1 MIELQNLTKVYRMG
15 NVEVP
20 ALRGVTLSIGQQEM
34 VAIMGASGSGKSTMM
49 NILGCLDVPTS
60 GQYLLDGEDVGRLTD
75 DRLAEIR
82 NRKIGFVFQTYNL
95 LPRLTALANVEMP
108 LLYGNGQ
115 NRRRRA
121 MDALE
126 KVGLA
131 DRVNH
136 RPTELSGGQQ
146 QRVGIARALV
156 KDPTLMLADEPTGN
170 LDSQSS
176 EDIVAILQGLNQ
188 QEGLTVVIITHEPD
202 IAAATRR
209 IISMRDGQIIEDRP
223 VDAGDHNL
231 AAASIGKPQETPTG
245 RPTI

>member
-1 MIELQNLTKVYRMG
+1 MIELQNLTKVYHMG
-15 NVEVP
+15 NVAVP
-20 ALRGVTLSIGQQEM
+20 ALRGVTMSIDTGEM

-60 GQYLLDGEDVGRLTD
+60 GQYLLDGEDVGRLSD

-115 NRRRRA
+115 NRRQRA

-131 DRVNH
+131 DRMSH

-156 KDPTLMLADEPTGN
+156 KDPTLLLADEPTGN
-170 LDSQSS
+170 LDTRSS
-176 EDIVAILQGLNQ
+176 EDIVRILQGLNQ

-209 IISMRDGQIIEDRP
+209 IITMRDGQIIVDRP
-223 VDAGDHNL
+223 VGGGDQAL
-231 AAASIGKPQETPTG
+231 ATAVMGKPAL
-245 RPTI
+245 

>member
-1 MIELQNLTKVYRMG
+1 MIDLQSLSKVYRMG

-20 ALRGVTLSIGQQEM
+20 ALRGVTVSIDAGEM

-75 DRLAEIR
+75 DRLAGIR

-108 LLYGNGQ
+108 LLYGNGH

-131 DRVNH
+131 DRMDH

-146 QRVGIARALV
+146 QRVGIARALA
-156 KDPTLMLADEPTGN
+156 KDPTLVLADEPTGN
-170 LDSQSS
+170 LDTQSS
-176 EDIVAILQGLNQ
+176 EDIVKILQGLNQ

-209 IISMRDGQIIEDRP
+209 IITMRDGQIIEDRP
-223 VDAGDHNL
+223 VGDTDRVL
-231 AAASIGKPQETPTG
+231 AAASLG
-245 RPTI
+245 RPTV

>member
-1 MIELQNLTKVYRMG
+1 
-15 NVEVP
+15 
-20 ALRGVTLSIGQQEM
+20 M

-60 GQYLLDGEDVGRLTD
+60 GQYLLDGEDVGRLSD

-115 NRRRRA
+115 NRRQRA

-131 DRVNH
+131 DRMNH

-156 KDPTLMLADEPTGN
+156 KDPTMVLADEPTGN
-170 LDSQSS
+170 LDTRSS
-176 EDIVAILQGLNQ
+176 DDIVRILQGLNQ

-223 VDAGDHNL
+223 LVDADRVL
-231 AAASIGKPQETPTG
+231 AAASLG
-245 RPTI
+245 RPAI

>member
-1 MIELQNLTKVYRMG
+1 MLQLDNVTKVYQMG
-15 NVEVP
+15 TVQVP
-20 ALRGVTLSIGQQEM
+20 ALRGVTLSIDQGEM

-60 GQYLLDGEDVGRLTD
+60 GSYRFNGADVGRLKE

-82 NRKIGFVFQTYNL
+82 NRDIGFVFQSYNL
-95 LPRLTALANVEMP
+95 LPRMSALANVEIP
-108 LLYGNGQ
+108 LLYGNSHDRR
-115 NRRRRA
+115 NRA
-121 MDALE
+121 IAALE
-126 KVGLA
+126 RVGLG
-131 DRVNH
+131 DRINH

-176 EDIVAILQGLNQ
+176 ADIVQILMELNQ

-202 IAAATRR
+202 IAASTRR
-209 IISMRDGQIIEDRP
+209 IVSMRDGLIIEDRRTGEKTP
-223 VDAGDHNL
+223 GQ
-231 AAASIGKPQETPTG
+231 AAFVGESPGA
-245 RPTI
+245 

>member
-15 NVEVP
+15 KIEVP
-20 ALRGVTLSIGQQEM
+20 ALRGVTLSINTSEM

-60 GQYLLDGEDVGRLTD
+60 GQYLLDGEDVGRLAD

-82 NRKIGFVFQTYNL
+82 NRKIGFVFQTYHL

-115 NRRRRA
+115 NRRQRA
-121 MDALE
+121 MDALK

-131 DRVNH
+131 DRMNH
-136 RPTELSGGQQ
+136 RPAELSGGQQ

-156 KDPTLMLADEPTGN
+156 KDPTLLLADEPTGN
-170 LDSQSS
+170 LDTQSS
-176 EDIVAILQGLNQ
+176 EDIVKILQGLNH
-188 QEGLTVVIITHEPD
+188 QEGLTVIIITHEAD
-202 IAAATRR
+202 IATATRR

-223 VDAGDHNL
+223 VSEAGLSL
-231 AAASIGKPQETPTG
+231 AAASLG

>member
-1 MIELQNLTKVYRMG
+1 MIQIEDVTKVYQMG
-15 NVEVP
+15 NVEVR
-20 ALRGVTLSIGQQEM
+20 ALRGISLSIDQGEM

-60 GQYLLDGEDVGRLTD
+60 GTYLLNGEDVGSLKD

-82 NRKIGFVFQTYNL
+82 NRNIGFVFQTYNL

-108 LLYGNGQ
+108 LLYGNGHD
-115 NRRRRA
+115 RRKRA
-121 MDALE
+121 VQALE
-126 KVGLA
+126 RVGLG
-131 DRVNH
+131 DRINH

-156 KDPTLMLADEPTGN
+156 KDPTLLLADEPTGN

-176 EDIVAILQGLNQ
+176 EDIVAILQELNQ

-202 IAAATRR
+202 IAASTRR
-209 IISMRDGQIIEDRP
+209 IVSMRDGLITEDRHTGGSMANQAA
-223 VDAGDHNL
+223 VAGERSN
-231 AAASIGKPQETPTG
+231 P
-245 RPTI
+245 

>member
-15 NVEVP
+15 NIEVP
-20 ALRGVTLSIGQQEM
+20 ALRGVTLSINTSEM

-60 GQYLLDGEDVGRLTD
+60 GQYLLDGEDVGRLAD

-82 NRKIGFVFQTYNL
+82 NRKIGFVFQTYHL

-115 NRRRRA
+115 NRRQRA
-121 MDALE
+121 MDALK

-131 DRVNH
+131 DRMNH
-136 RPTELSGGQQ
+136 RPAELSGGQQ

-156 KDPTLMLADEPTGN
+156 KDPTLLLADEPTGN
-170 LDSQSS
+170 LDTQSS
-176 EDIVAILQGLNQ
+176 EDIVKILQGLNH
-188 QEGLTVVIITHEPD
+188 QEGLTVIIITHEAD
-202 IAAATRR
+202 IATATRR

-223 VDAGDHNL
+223 VSEAGLSL
-231 AAASIGKPQETPTG
+231 AAASLG